1 MCFQYFNFIR
11 LDVHQRII
19 HLMFLI
25 LLDLLYQCPCTHFK
39 RELVLRVFVGIYSS
53 TLPRNLLVK
62 LVF

>member
-39 RELVLRVFVGIYSS
+39 RELVLRVFVGIYIDRHR
-53 TLPRNLLVK
+53 T
-62 LVF
+62 